1 MRAFEFIAEAV
12 DPNPSFAQ
20 KVSGVES
27 GGKSTAVN
35 KLSGAT
41 GTYQMMPDTFK
52 GLVAKAKPGD
62 PLYGASWYDHKR
74 NPELQQAAFDAL
86 SAENERALIKAGVE
100 PTDTNKYVAHFLGAP
115 KAAKVLQDPN
125 AKLGN
130 YLSPIV
136 FKQNPNIKPDMKVS
150 DMTAQFEKKLGGT
163 STPAVADTTAIAAA
177 PLDLT
182 KSVGAAN
189 DPAER
194 MRLAL
199 LKGEI
204 PDYSKVPVGAKA

>member
-1 MRAFEFIAEAV
+1 MRAYEFIMEAV
-12 DPNPSFAQ
+12 DPNYAQ

-27 GGKSTAVN
+27 GGRSTAVN

-62 PLYGASWYDHKR
+62 PLYGASWEQHRK
-74 NPELQQAAFDAL
+74 NPKLQQAAFDAL
-86 SAENERALIKAGVE
+86 SAENENALIRAGIE
-100 PTDTNKYVAHFLGAP
+100 PNDTNKYVAHFLGAP

-125 AKLGN
+125 AKLGD
-130 YLSPIV
+130 YLSPTV
-136 FKQNPNIKPDMKVS
+136 FKQNPNIKPNMTVS
-150 DMTAQFEKKLGGT
+150 DMTAQFDRKLGN
-163 STPAVADTTAIAAA
+163 TPAATTDIAAA

-199 LKGEI
+199 LKNQI
-204 PDYSKVPVGAKA
+204 PDYSKVPVSAKA

>member
-1 MRAFEFIAEAV
+1 
-12 DPNPSFAQ
+12 
-20 KVSGVES
+20 
-27 GGKSTAVN
+27 
-35 KLSGAT
+35 
-41 GTYQMMPDTFK
+41 MMPNTFK

-62 PLYGASWYDHKR
+62 PLYGASWEKHKKDP
-74 NPELQQAAFDAL
+74 NLQQAAFDAL
-86 SAENERALIKAGVE
+86 SAENERALTKAGVE

-125 AKLGN
+125 AKLGDH
-130 YLSPIV
+130 LSPIV

-163 STPAVADTTAIAAA
+163 STPAATAIAAA

-182 KSVGAAN
+182 RSVGAAN

-204 PDYSKVPVGAKA
+204 PDLSKVPVKSQA

>member
-1 MRAFEFIAEAV
+1 MRAYEFITEV
-12 DPNPSFAQ
+12 TDPNPSFSR

-27 GGKSTAVN
+27 GGRSTAVN

-41 GTYQMMPDTFK
+41 GTYQMMPNTFK

-62 PLYGASWYDHKR
+62 PLYGASWEKHKKDP
-74 NPELQQAAFDAL
+74 NLQQAAFNAL
-86 SAENERALIKAGVE
+86 SAENERALTNAGVE

-125 AKLGN
+125 AKLGDH
-130 YLSPIV
+130 LSPIV

-150 DMTAQFEKKLGGT
+150 DMTTQFDKKLGNT
-163 STPAVADTTAIAAA
+163 PSTAVAAIPSAV
-177 PLDLT
+177 DLT
-182 KSVGAAN
+182 RSVGAAN

-204 PDYSKVPVGAKA
+204 PDLSKVPVKSKA

>member
-1 MRAFEFIAEAV
+1 MRAYEFIIEAV
-12 DPNPSFAQ
+12 DPNPSFSQ

-27 GGKSTAVN
+27 GGRSTAVN

-41 GTYQMMPDTFK
+41 GTYQMMPNTFK

-62 PLYGASWYDHKR
+62 PLYGASWYEHKR
-74 NPELQQAAFDAL
+74 NPQLQQAAFDAL
-86 SAENERALIKAGVE
+86 SAENEQALMKAGVE
-100 PTDTNKYVAHFLGAP
+100 PNDTNKYVAHFLGAP

-125 AKLGN
+125 AKLGDH
-130 YLSPIV
+130 LSPIV

-150 DMTAQFEKKLGGT
+150 DMTSQFEKKLGGT
-163 STPAVADTTAIAAA
+163 STPTAIAAA
-177 PLDLT
+177 VPTAVDLT
-182 KSVGAAN
+182 RSVGAAD

-204 PDYSKVPVGAKA
+204 PDYSKVPVGTKA

>member
-1 MRAFEFIAEAV
+1 MRAYEFITEV
-12 DPNPSFAQ
+12 TDPNPSFSQ

-27 GGKSTAVN
+27 GGRSTAVN

-41 GTYQMMPDTFK
+41 GTYQMMPNTFK

-62 PLYGASWYDHKR
+62 PLYGATWEKHKKDP
-74 NPELQQAAFDAL
+74 NLQQAAFNAL
-86 SAENERALIKAGVE
+86 SAENERALTNAGVE

-125 AKLGN
+125 AKLGDH
-130 YLSPIV
+130 LSPIV

-150 DMTAQFEKKLGGT
+150 DMTTQFDKKLGNT
-163 STPAVADTTAIAAA
+163 PSTAVAAAIPSAV
-177 PLDLT
+177 DLT
-182 KSVGAAN
+182 RSVGAAN

-204 PDYSKVPVGAKA
+204 PDLSKVPVKSQA